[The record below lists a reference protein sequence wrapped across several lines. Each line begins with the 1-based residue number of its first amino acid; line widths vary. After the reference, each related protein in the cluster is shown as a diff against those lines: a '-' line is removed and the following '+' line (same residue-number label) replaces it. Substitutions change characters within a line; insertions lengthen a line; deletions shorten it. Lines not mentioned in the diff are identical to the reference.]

1 MASKNRLSLQDA
13 CQESDNEE
21 SYLKIDSDD
30 SLNEHSSEKI
40 NLPELIKNFDEEQ
53 AVFRNSVFLPPTL
66 PTPTT
71 AYCVLAP
78 ATTEI
83 SFVPDEADSVST
95 ISTVTVKSTPKRPQK
110 RKKSAT
116 TVTNYYFLLD
126 FFHEYNF
133 EHIYNLLITSC
144 RVIS

>member
-66 PTPTT
+66 P
-71 AYCVLAP
+71 
-78 ATTEI
+78 TTEI